1 MTDKNRIRVGSRDSA
16 LAVVQSKMA
25 IAAMQNVCPETG
37 FELITMKT
45 TGDKVLDRPLDAVG
59 GRGLF
64 VKELDQALYEGRC
77 ELTVHSLKD
86 MPLCPPEEL
95 PVLALLE
102 REDCRDVLV
111 LREGLSELPAHPV
124 IGTSSR
130 RRVLQGQRLFPDAE
144 FKGIRG
150 NLNTRL
156 RKLDSGEYDALILAA
171 AGLIRLGFADRISRY
186 FSVEEMIPSA
196 GQGILAIQG
205 RRDREIPFVKM
216 VHSEESAVLTRAEQ
230 GFVATLGGGCSSP
243 TAASAVLE
251 NGKIKLRGLYYKEE
265 TGEVRIGSIEGEA
278 EKAAELGRKL
288 AEQLSGKP
296 ALSPLGKVYLIGSG
310 PGDAG
315 LFTLRGRELLE
326 QADAVVYDALAGDAV
341 LGWIPEHTR
350 KIDVGKRSGR
360 HSKKQEEILEILL
373 EEAKKGG
380 TIVRLKGGDPFVF
393 GRGGEEAEFLK
404 KHQIPFEVVP
414 GISSSL
420 AVPAYFGIPV
430 THRGLAG
437 SFHVIT
443 GHRMEGM
450 PALDFEALA
459 RVGGTLIFLM
469 SVANAPRIC
478 EGLLNAG
485 MKPETP
491 AAFLMNGTL
500 ASQRMIRA
508 TLQTLPEEGVRQGVK
523 APAILVIGEVCALA
537 DTCAWREEK
546 PLAGKRIVI
555 TRPKERSKK
564 LAEHLRDAG
573 AEVLEFPTI
582 ELKPVWKK
590 SEKADAGTADKEK
603 LYELVRNLES
613 YHWLVLTSPAGAQ
626 YFFELLNQMQKD
638 FRSLSY
644 LRFAVIGEETAS
656 VCREH
661 GIYPDYIPERFYAAD
676 LGKGLAKQVKQN
688 ERVCIL
694 RARHGSPEL
703 TQAFEA
709 AGISY
714 MDVTLYDTITPEES
728 PLAERIREL
737 LKEGAI
743 DAATFT
749 SGSTVQGFLDIL
761 QPDKETLNGFTAVC
775 IGEKTEKTASAAGMK
790 AVLAESVS
798 EEGIEQALYHM

>member
-1 MTDKNRIRVGSRDSA
+1 MTDKNRISVGSRDRA

-265 TGEVRIGSIEGEA
+265 TGEVRIGSIEGDA

-582 ELKPVWKK
+582 ELKPVWKNQK
-590 SEKADAGTADKEK
+590 KADAGTA
-603 LYELVRNLES
+603 
-613 YHWLVLTSPAGAQ
+613 Q
-626 YFFELLNQMQKD
+626 
-638 FRSLSY
+638 
-644 LRFAVIGEETAS
+644 
-656 VCREH
+656 
-661 GIYPDYIPERFYAAD
+661 
-676 LGKGLAKQVKQN
+676 
-688 ERVCIL
+688 
-694 RARHGSPEL
+694 
-703 TQAFEA
+703 
-709 AGISY
+709 
-714 MDVTLYDTITPEES
+714 
-728 PLAERIREL
+728 IR
-737 LKEGAI
+737 K
-743 DAATFT
+743 
-749 SGSTVQGFLDIL
+749 TV
-761 QPDKETLNGFTAVC
+761 
-775 IGEKTEKTASAAGMK
+775 
-790 AVLAESVS
+790 
-798 EEGIEQALYHM
+798 

>member
-555 TRPKERSKK
+555 TRPKERSQK

-626 YFFELLNQMQKD
+626 YFFALLNQMQKD
-638 FRSLSY
+638 FRSLSH
-644 LRFAVIGEETAS
+644 LRFAVIGEGTAS
-656 VCREH
+656 VCREQ

>member
-25 IAAMQNVCPETG
+25 IAAMQNVCPETR

-265 TGEVRIGSIEGEA
+265 TGEVRIGSIEGDA

-341 LGWIPEHTR
+341 LGWIPEHAR

-404 KHQIPFEVVP
+404 KHQIPFEVIP

-555 TRPKERSKK
+555 TRPKERSQK

-626 YFFELLNQMQKD
+626 YFFELLNWMQKD
-638 FRSLSY
+638 FRSLSH
-644 LRFAVIGEETAS
+644 LRFAVIGGGTAS

-743 DAATFT
+743 DAVTFT

>member
-124 IGTSSR
+124 IGTSSH

-205 RRDREIPFVKM
+205 RRDRELPFVKM

-265 TGEVRIGSIEGEA
+265 TGEVCIGSIEGDA

-414 GISSSL
+414 GIELQPGSS
-420 AVPAYFGIPV
+420 GIFWHPC
-430 THRGLAG
+430 
-437 SFHVIT
+437 
-443 GHRMEGM
+443 
-450 PALDFEALA
+450 D
-459 RVGGTLIFLM
+459 
-469 SVANAPRIC
+469 APRIGGIISC
-478 EGLLNAG
+478 DYRTSYGGYAG
-485 MKPETP
+485 
-491 AAFLMNGTL
+491 
-500 ASQRMIRA
+500 
-508 TLQTLPEEGVRQGVK
+508 
-523 APAILVIGEVCALA
+523 
-537 DTCAWREEK
+537 
-546 PLAGKRIVI
+546 
-555 TRPKERSKK
+555 
-564 LAEHLRDAG
+564 
-573 AEVLEFPTI
+573 
-582 ELKPVWKK
+582 
-590 SEKADAGTADKEK
+590 
-603 LYELVRNLES
+603 
-613 YHWLVLTSPAGAQ
+613 
-626 YFFELLNQMQKD
+626 
-638 FRSLSY
+638 
-644 LRFAVIGEETAS
+644 
-656 VCREH
+656 
-661 GIYPDYIPERFYAAD
+661 
-676 LGKGLAKQVKQN
+676 
-688 ERVCIL
+688 
-694 RARHGSPEL
+694 
-703 TQAFEA
+703 
-709 AGISY
+709 
-714 MDVTLYDTITPEES
+714 
-728 PLAERIREL
+728 
-737 LKEGAI
+737 
-743 DAATFT
+743 
-749 SGSTVQGFLDIL
+749 SGF
-761 QPDKETLNGFTAVC
+761 
-775 IGEKTEKTASAAGMK
+775 
-790 AVLAESVS
+790 
-798 EEGIEQALYHM
+798 